1 MYSEEFDMSERP
13 EILQEARHYS
23 KQFSKYFNLC
33 KKLEN
38 DLGLPHISFESES
51 DSEDE
56 SESDDELNEIIKE
69 GQRFYRLYLH
79 YLNRYEELKAM

>member
-38 DLGLPHISFESES
+38 DLGLEHVSFGVESE
-51 DSEDE
+51 SEDE

-69 GQRFYRLYLH
+69 GQRFYRLYLQ
-79 YLNRYEELKAM
+79 YFNRYKQLKAM